1 MEPHPVPQNILDVE
15 FKLFGA
21 FTLKQFGKIL
31 AGALIGVGLFLV
43 NINVFIKIPLVL
55 ISVFTGILLAIIP
68 NFGVWLSGF
77 LKALFISPRYVWE
90 KKTQTPEILSTQR
103 VVVDPEKDRNIS
115 SSLSKKRL
123 DISELP
129 LDKLFGTQAEQKKEI
144 VEDKFES
151 PDGENLNDIY
161 SDVFGVTTT
170 AVKNPSNA
178 AAPIQQKIEA
188 SKPKMA
194 MATQQEQPTQEVKMI
209 GQPKFTTVEQYQAEI
224 NRLKYELSILTK
236 DQNYKEKEE
245 EIMSKINDLYTEI
258 KLLNGGKFSPKEKT
272 ASLPRVGVMQSGL
285 TGQVIFGIVV
295 DKSDAPLGS
304 VNIKFVNDAKKQV
317 FTTSSGKDGK
327 FSTVK
332 PIPPGSYAVFL
343 EYPEKIFHA
352 YNIEVSNKN
361 LPAYKLKEK

>member
-31 AGALIGVGLFLV
+31 GGCLVGVVIFLI
-43 NINVFIKIPLVL
+43 NINLIIKIPLIL

-68 NFGVWLSGF
+68 NFGVWLEGF
-77 LKALFISPRYVWE
+77 IKALFISPRYVWE
-90 KKTQTPEILSTQR
+90 KKTQTPEILTASHASE
-103 VVVDPEKDRNIS
+103 DLEKDRNVTS
-115 SSLSKKRL
+115 ALNKKKL
-123 DISELP
+123 DINELP
-129 LDKLFGTQAEQKKEI
+129 LDKLFGTQAAQKEEI

-161 SDVFGVTTT
+161 SDVFGVKTT
-170 AVKNPSNA
+170 AVKRIEASPE
-178 AAPIQQKIEA
+178 APIQQKVEQP
-188 SKPKMA
+188 KPKLA
-194 MATQQEQPTQEVKMI
+194 MATQTQPEREVKLV
-209 GQPKFTTVEQYQAEI
+209 GSPKFTTVEEYQAEI

-258 KLLNGGKFSPKEKT
+258 KLISGGKFTNSNSAIPK
-272 ASLPRVGVMQSGL
+272 VDVMSSGL
-285 TGQVIFGIVV
+285 EGKVVYGIVV
-295 DKSDAPLGS
+295 DKTDVPLGN
-304 VNIKFVNDAKKQV
+304 VLIKFVSDSQKKV
-317 FTTSSGKDGK
+317 FSTTSSKDGK

-332 PIPPGSYAVFL
+332 PLEPGNYALFL
-343 EYPEKIFHA
+343 EFPGKQFHA
-352 YNIEVSNKN
+352 YNIEIANKN